1 MYSIGSGA
9 AAMAGEP
16 ETATPGTGLSSDAPY
31 YALLLFAAFILST
44 NHILGRWVQGEIPPM
59 GVTFWRILIGTLIVT
74 PFAWREFR
82 ARQTELLR
90 RWPLFVALG
99 VGLVVFGNAGVYLA
113 YQFTTAVNGGVLA
126 TSQPIVT
133 MLFSWLLFRDAATP
147 RQLAGVVLATIGV
160 LAIVSQGDLALL
172 ASLQWNIGDLIM
184 IAAMAGFAYYNSS
197 LRRLP
202 AGMSPML
209 VLFVVQVAAIPLV
222 LPLYVAES
230 VFIQPVPLTWKAVAI
245 IAWIGSAIAVG
256 AVGCTNTAVI
266 RLGANRATMGN
277 YMRAL
282 ITAGMAIVLLGE
294 ALHAYHVVAFVMV
307 VGGIV
312 MVGRRQRSRA

>member
-1 MYSIGSGA
+1 
-9 AAMAGEP
+9 MAGKP
-16 ETATPGTGLSSDAPY
+16 DPATPGADLTSDAPY

-59 GVTFWRILIGTLIVT
+59 GVTFWRIFIGTLIVL
-74 PFAWREFR
+74 PFAWRDFH
-82 ARQTELLR
+82 ARRSELLQ
-90 RWPLFVALG
+90 RWRLFVGLG
-99 VGLVVFGNAGVYLA
+99 IGLVIFGNAGVYLA

-133 MLFSWLLFRDAATP
+133 MLISWLLFRDAATP
-147 RQLAGVVLATIGV
+147 RQLGGVVLATIGV

-184 IAAMAGFAYYNSS
+184 IGAMAGFAFYNSS
-197 LRRLP
+197 LRLLP

-209 VLFVVQVAAIPLV
+209 VLLVVQVAAMPLV
-222 LPLYVAES
+222 LPLYLAET

-282 ITAGMAIVLLGE
+282 ITAGLAIVILDE
-294 ALHAYHVVAFVMV
+294 TLHAYHIVAFVMV
-307 VGGIV
+307 VAGIV
-312 MVGRRQRSRA
+312 LVGRRQRRPA

>member
-1 MYSIGSGA
+1 MASKPGA
-9 AAMAGEP
+9 AAPASG
-16 ETATPGTGLSSDAPY
+16 ATSDAPY
-31 YALLLFAAFILST
+31 YALLFFAAFVLST

-59 GVTFWRILIGTLIVT
+59 GITFWRIAIGTLLVA
-74 PFAWREFR
+74 PFAWRDFMARR
-82 ARQTELLR
+82 AGLLA
-90 RWPLFVALG
+90 RWPLFVGLG
-99 VGLVVFGNAGVYLA
+99 IGLVIFGNAGVYLA

-126 TSQPIVT
+126 TAQPIVT
-133 MLFSWLLFRDAATP
+133 LLFSWLLFRDRATP
-147 RQLAGVVLATIGV
+147 RQMAGVLLATVGV
-160 LAIVSQGDLALL
+160 LAIVSRGDLALL

-184 IAAMAGFAYYNSS
+184 IAAMAGFAFYNVS

-209 VLFVVQVAAIPLV
+209 VLFVVQLASLPVVA
-222 LPLYVAES
+222 PLYLAETIY
-230 VFIQPVPLTWKAVAI
+230 IQPVPLTWTSLAI
-245 IAWIGSAIAVG
+245 IAWIGSFVAVG

-266 RLGANRATMGN
+266 RLGANRAAIGN

-282 ITAGMAIVLLGE
+282 LTAAMAVALLGE

-312 MVGRRQRSRA
+312 LLGRRQRRPA